1 MPKMSRKATISMRGN
16 SNNLPDLFF
25 KELVQLY
32 VKDCRRRGVEKVTT
46 DGYEYACRKFL
57 EYIGEDVR
65 CSELSQEMID
75 NHNVFLHRILLPDYC
90 TLGQF
95 VSQFGNYI
103 KTSGYGFCVKKKEP
117 IILG

>member
-1 MPKMSRKATISMRGN
+1 MISNPTIQGAYINIPLS
-16 SNNLPDLFF
+16 DWKFF

-65 CSELSQEMID
+65 CSELRQE
-75 NHNVFLHRILLPDYC
+75 L
-90 TLGQF
+90 
-95 VSQFGNYI
+95 S
-103 KTSGYGFCVKKKEP
+103 
-117 IILG
+117 

>member
-1 MPKMSRKATISMRGN
+1 MPKMSGKATISMRGN

-75 NHNVFLHRILLPDYC
+75 NHNIFLHRILLPDYC

-103 KTSGYGFCVKKKEP
+103 QTSGYGFYVKKSR
-117 IILG
+117 

>member
-1 MPKMSRKATISMRGN
+1 MPKMSGKANILMRGN

-65 CSELSQEMID
+65 CSELRQE
-75 NHNVFLHRILLPDYC
+75 L
-90 TLGQF
+90 
-95 VSQFGNYI
+95 S
-103 KTSGYGFCVKKKEP
+103 
-117 IILG
+117 